1 MSTNTTAD
9 NTATESV
16 HIGAAQESH
25 STITDHDEQLVD
37 LAELLDLA
45 IEKEASDIHFGARS
59 KIALRIFGEIRFI
72 ETAGILTE
80 KTAEKLIFSM
90 LKGGEEKDRLLQE
103 RELDFSYKH
112 IDGTTFRCNA
122 FHRRGRVSVVM
133 RRIAKTVPSIDELG
147 IPAIARQFIQAKQG
161 LVLVCGPTGSGKSTS
176 LCSMLEEINETRVE
190 HVVTIE
196 DPIEYVFTDK
206 KCVFSQR
213 ELHYDTKSFEA
224 GLRAAMRQDP
234 DIVMIG
240 EMRDQ
245 ETITA
250 ALNLCETGHLV
261 FSTLHTSSAAQTISR
276 LVQAFPLDQRD
287 AILGRISDSLLGVV
301 SQRLVPKIGGGRAAI
316 FELMQASSAIKN
328 AIRQWDLPQMENT
341 IATSVDQGMITMR
354 RSAEDLLNRG
364 VIDLASVQP
373 FFSKD
378 N

>member
-1 MSTNTTAD
+1 MPETTTTKDA
-9 NTATESV
+9 AAPV
-16 HIGAAQESH
+16 HISAASESF
-25 STITDHDEQLVD
+25 TPLADADEQLVD

-45 IEKEASDIHFGARS
+45 IEKEASDIHFGAQS

-72 ETAGILTE
+72 ETAGILNE

-90 LKGGEEKDRLLQE
+90 LKGDSEKDHLFKQ
-103 RELDFSYKH
+103 REIDFSYKH

-122 FHRRGRVSVVM
+122 FYRRGRVSVVM
-133 RRIAKTVPSIDELG
+133 RRIAKTVPTMDELG
-147 IPAIARQFIQAKQG
+147 LPAAAHQFTQAKQG

-190 HVVTIE
+190 HIVTIE

-245 ETITA
+245 ETIAA

-261 FSTLHTSSAAQTISR
+261 FSTLHTSSAAQTVSR

-301 SQRLVPKIGGGRAAI
+301 SQRLVPKIGGGRAAM
-316 FELMQASSAIKN
+316 FELMQANSAIKN

-341 IATSVDQGMITMR
+341 IATSVDQGMVTMR
-354 RSAEDLLNRG
+354 RSAEDLLNRS

-373 FFSKD
+373 FFTAE
-378 N
+378 